1 MIIDS
6 EAQVTDAVRAAMA
19 GTPNPRLREV
29 VDAFVRHAHA
39 FLREVRPSEDEF
51 YAGLM
56 WIASLGH
63 HTHQTNNEVVLAADV
78 LGLSTLVDLLNN
90 TAAQG
95 ETMSALL
102 GPFYRANAPVC
113 PNGASIARSR
123 TPGPA
128 LLVRGRVLDT
138 DGAPLPGALVDV
150 WQSSPVGLYENQ
162 DPEQADMNLRGRFR
176 TDEAGR
182 YWFRSVRPAG
192 YPVPTGGPVGHLLRE
207 QHRHPYRPAHVHF
220 IVSAAG
226 HRTLITQIFVDDD
239 EYLDSDVVFGVKRPI
254 VGGFRRHEQADE
266 ANHPGVEPP
275 FYTLEY
281 DFRLPQGVPS
291 FPIPPID

>member
-1 MIIDS
+1 MILSDES
-6 EAQVTDAVRAAMA
+6 QVTDAVLAAMA
-19 GTPNPRLREV
+19 GATEPRLRQV
-29 VDAFVRHAHA
+29 MDAFVRHSHA
-39 FLREVRPSEDEF
+39 FIREVKPTEDEF
-51 YAGLM
+51 YAALM

-63 HTHQTNNEVVLAADV
+63 HTHKTNNEVVLAADV

-90 TAAQG
+90 HADSG

-113 PNGASIARSR
+113 ANGEDIARSR

-128 LLVRGRVLDT
+128 LLVRGRVLDV
-138 DGAPLPGALVDV
+138 DGTPLAGALVDV
-150 WQSSPVGLYENQ
+150 WQSSPVGLYDNQ
-162 DPEQADMNLRGRFR
+162 DPEQDNMNLRGRFR
-176 TDEAGR
+176 TDAEGR

-192 YPVPTGGPVGHLLRE
+192 YPVPTDGPVGHLLRA

-220 IVSAAG
+220 IVSAPE

-239 EYLDSDVVFGVKRPI
+239 EYLETDVVFGVKQPI
-254 VGGFRRHEQADE
+254 VGGFRRHEQSDE
-266 ANHPGVEPP
+266 AQFPGVQPP
-275 FYTLEY
+275 FYTLDY
-281 DFRLPQGVPS
+281 DFRLPKGVPT

>member
-1 MIIDS
+1 MIL
-6 EAQVTDAVRAAMA
+6 ENETQVTDAVRAAMA
-19 GTPNPRLREV
+19 GTPDRRLREV
-29 VDAFVRHAHA
+29 MDAFVRHAHA

-51 YAGLM
+51 YQGLM

-63 HTHQTNNEVVLAADV
+63 HTHKTSNEVVLAADV

-90 TAAQG
+90 TAGHG

-102 GPFYRANAPVC
+102 GPFYRANAPFC
-113 PNGASIARSR
+113 ENGANIARSH

-128 LLVRGRVLDT
+128 LLIRGCVLDT
-138 DGAPLPGALVDV
+138 DGAPLEGAVVDV

-162 DPEQADMNLRGRFR
+162 DPEQDDMNLRGRFR
-176 TDEAGR
+176 TDAEGR
-182 YWFRSVRPAG
+182 YGLRSVRPAG
-192 YPVPTGGPVGHLLRE
+192 YPVPTGGPVGHLLRA

-220 IVSAAG
+220 IVSAPG

-239 EYLDSDVVFGVKRPI
+239 EYLETDVVFGVKQPI
-254 VGGFRRHEQADE
+254 VGGFRRHEEPDE
-266 ANHPGVEPP
+266 HRFPGLEPP
-275 FYTLEY
+275 FYTLDY
-281 DFRLPQGVPS
+281 DFRLPKGVPS